1 MSLMRLQG
9 RTALVTGG
17 SRGIGAAIVRRLAA
31 EGAKVRFTYRAAQ
44 EEAQRVAREAGPQVS
59 AVALDVKDAEACERI
74 VDETVELLGS
84 LDIVVNNAG
93 VIRDGLFLTMEDDD
107 WSEVIET
114 NLGGVFRICR
124 SVCRH
129 MLMQQGGSI
138 VNVSSIVGDLGGVG
152 QANYAASKGALNA
165 LTRSLAA
172 EFGSKGIRVNAV
184 APGMVRTDMT
194 GAVRAVASD
203 KILER
208 IPLGRFAEPEEIA
221 STVAF
226 LASDDAKYLTGQIVT
241 VDGGLSLLGRR

>member
-1 MSLMRLQG
+1 MSMKRLES

-17 SRGIGAAIVRRLAA
+17 SRGIGAAIVRRLWS
-31 EGAKVRFTYRAAQ
+31 EGAKVHFTYRAAEDQ
-44 EEAQRVAREAGPQVS
+44 AREVIASCGGAVS
-59 AVALDVKDAEACERI
+59 ASALDVTDAVACEAV
-74 VDETVELLGS
+74 VDEATEKLGG

-93 VIRDGLFLTMEDDD
+93 IIRDGLFLSMEDTD
-107 WSEVIET
+107 WAEVIET

-124 SVCRH
+124 AACRQ
-129 MLMQQGGSI
+129 MLMQGGGSI
-138 VNVSSIVGDLGGVG
+138 VNVSSIVGELGGVG

-172 EFGSKGIRVNAV
+172 ELGPKGVRVNAV

-194 GAVRAVASD
+194 GAVRAVAAE

-221 STVAF
+221 SAVAF
-226 LASDDAKYLTGQIVT
+226 LASDDAKYLTGQVVT